1 MLCCFLTHLFLECT
15 QQKYTTIPASFSL
28 YNDKYIF
35 IIKSSLSDLAG
46 TILIKAEEESEHMTT
61 LFGLTCS
68 THCSPIIIAV

>member
-1 MLCCFLTHLFLECT
+1 MPSCFLTHLFLECT

-46 TILIKAEEESEHMTT
+46 TILIKAEEESE
-61 LFGLTCS
+61 FGLTCS